1 MQEKNTERSQ
11 PYHLNIYLFLSVL
24 MLCDYDYLALETRAE
39 KICREILSVYY
50 FKIQPY
56 FCSVQSFSHYLLLK
70 LTLLRTL
77 EMKNIFDVSYQ
88 NIFQKSRP
96 WQKHS

>member
-1 MQEKNTERSQ
+1 MINHAGEEYRAEQ

-50 FKIQPY
+50 FKIQP
-56 FCSVQSFSHYLLLK
+56 LLL
-70 LTLLRTL
+70 LCSILLSLFTLKTNTSPHARD
-77 EMKNIFDVSYQ
+77 EKYF
-88 NIFQKSRP
+88 
-96 WQKHS
+96 